1 MLVSVVSTCRVTV
14 LTAADII
21 AADGLIPFTR
31 WITPANLARR
41 FTTQMYLY
49 FLPVAQPASV
59 TGLINNSG
67 ETNSGRNAIIPAP
80 THDGGQEHTEAR
92 FLPAQTWIDM
102 AQRNE
107 IILFPPQ
114 LFLLHLIAPFL
125 GIDQQPNEAAL
136 MEQRSKL
143 RAFLTTSDPP
153 WGAKCISPIQLMK
166 RKSDGRTVL
175 SLEKPGHEL
184 EGSERKGEK
193 ERVVLVNFKKDGP
206 RNVEVVWRK
215 DVLDSEKPSS
225 SKL

>member
-1 MLVSVVSTCRVTV
+1 
-14 LTAADII
+14 
-21 AADGLIPFTR
+21 
-31 WITPANLARR
+31 
-41 FTTQMYLY
+41 MYLY
-49 FLPVAQPASV
+49 FLPLAQAPS
-59 TGLINNSG
+59 LSG
-67 ETNSGRNAIIPAP
+67 AVDQSGGTAGGRQAIIPAP

-102 AQRNE
+102 AQRGD

-125 GIDQQPNEAAL
+125 SGDQATSEAVL
-136 MEQRSKL
+136 TEQRSKL
-143 RAFLTTSDPP
+143 RAFLKTSEPP
-153 WGAKCISPIQLMK
+153 WGEKCISPIQFMK

-184 EGSERKGEK
+184 KGSGRKGET
-193 ERVVLVNFKKDGP
+193 ERVVLVNFRKEGP

-215 DVLDSEKPSS
+215 DVLAGEKTDD